1 MTTSR
6 TSTRSTTKSSR
17 SVLHTKK
24 AQVDGNAGIDEAAA
38 ITDTRLSRTSHD
50 SAERQTLI
58 RELAYQYSESRGF
71 APGHE
76 LNDWC
81 AAEAAV
87 DARLI
92 GESRTY

>member
-6 TSTRSTTKSSR
+6 TSTRSTAKSNR

-24 AQVDGNAGIDEAAA
+24 TQVDGNAVIEEPAA
-38 ITDTRLSRTSHD
+38 ITDARLSRTRD
-50 SAERQTLI
+50 SRERQALI

-76 LNDWC
+76 LEDWC
-81 AAEAAV
+81 AAEAEV

-92 GESRTY
+92 GESRVC